1 MFNNFSHIYWN
12 INFKLCA
19 HCKKKQCFLIC
30 EFCEFFVYYPCDLV
44 LPDIWF
50 LDVFSHS
57 SSIPLQSS
65 WQYDFCCLLQLT
77 CLYFWYQEK
86 NCIPWVW
93 RGDSTVKC
101 LWYSP
106 KIPDGSPKR
115 RSSGSRAYD
124 TIVWLAWS
132 SIYVLHR
139 HTCKQSSYIHKTIL
153 KKIKHAF
160 LRTFSLKSWF
170 SIEQQWI

>member
-1 MFNNFSHIYWN
+1 MPIV
-12 INFKLCA
+12 
-19 HCKKKQCFLIC
+19 KKKT
-30 EFCEFFVYYPCDLV
+30 
-44 LPDIWF
+44 
-50 LDVFSHS
+50 VFSYLWILWVRCVLSVWPCFTRYLVFRCFFPFINLFHC
-57 SSIPLQSS
+57 LSS

-170 SIEQQWI
+170 SIEQQWT